1 MKTKKMEAG
10 GMAKMATINKP
21 KKGFLPKGEVPSP
34 DEGYRGKRHLPVLL
48 GRGEKMNPDDME
60 SQIKDMIHEGANKD
74 YKEEAGVQDSI
85 NNPLVR
91 GARKAATYVKEKYG
105 DIRDDVRTAVTGD
118 DSAKYRGMTRKAREG
133 HLGYSKGGSVS
144 SASSRADGAA
154 KKGKTK
160 GRTL

>member
-10 GMAKMATINKP
+10 GITTKP
-21 KKGFLPKGEVPSP
+21 KKGFLAKGEVPSP
-34 DEGYRGKRHLPVLL
+34 DEGYRGKRPQAILDEPIEHEIN
-48 GRGEKMNPDDME
+48 GY
-60 SQIKDMIHEGANKD
+60 ITEGANKD

-118 DSAKYRGMTRKAREG
+118 DSAKYRGMTRKVREG
-133 HLGYSKGGSVS
+133 HLGYKQGGTVKY
-144 SASSRADGAA
+144 ARGGGIEQR
-154 KKGKTK
+154 GKTRGK
-160 GRTL
+160 IV

>member
-10 GMAKMATINKP
+10 GVTNTKP
-21 KKGFLPKGEVPSP
+21 KKGFLAKGEVPSP
-34 DEGYRGKRHLPVLL
+34 DEGYRGDEPIENMLDGYTTKES
-48 GRGEKMNPDDME
+48 EKKYM
-60 SQIKDMIHEGANKD
+60 
-74 YKEEAGVQDSI
+74 KEARTQDSI

-118 DSAKYRGMTRKAREG
+118 DSAKYRGMQRGVRED
-133 HLGYSKGGSVS
+133 HLSYSKGGSVS
-144 SASSRADGAA
+144 SASRGDGAA
-154 KKGKTK
+154 KRGRTK

>member
-10 GMAKMATINKP
+10 GVTNTKP
-21 KKGFLPKGEVPSP
+21 KKGFLAKGEVPSP
-34 DEGYRGKRHLPVLL
+34 DEGYRGDEPIENMLDGYTTKES
-48 GRGEKMNPDDME
+48 EKKYM
-60 SQIKDMIHEGANKD
+60 
-74 YKEEAGVQDSI
+74 KEARTQDSI

-118 DSAKYRGMTRKAREG
+118 DSAKYRGMEREVRKGR
-133 HLGYSKGGSVS
+133 LGYSKGGSVKS
-144 SASSRADGAA
+144 SASKRADGAA
-154 KKGKTK
+154 QRGRTK

>member
-10 GMAKMATINKP
+10 GMAKMAKMDKP
-21 KKGFLPKGEVPSP
+21 KKGFLAKGEVPSP
-34 DEGYRGKRHLPVLL
+34 DEGYRGKDTALGLDIRDSDAMKKHLTT
-48 GRGEKMNPDDME
+48 RNAA
-60 SQIKDMIHEGANKD
+60 QD
-74 YKEEAGVQDSI
+74 YKKEAGVQDSI

-118 DSAKYRGMTRKAREG
+118 DSAKYRGLQREARKD
-133 HLGYSKGGSVS
+133 HLDYSKGGSVS

>member
-1 MKTKKMEAG
+1 MKSKKMAAG
-10 GMAKMATINKP
+10 GTTNTKP
-21 KKGFLPKGEVPSP
+21 KKGFLAKGEVPSP
-34 DEGYRGKRHLPVLL
+34 DEGYRGKRHLPVIF
-48 GRGEKMNPDDME
+48 GREKINSDDME
-60 SQIKDMIHEGANKD
+60 SQVKDMIHKGAEED
-74 YKEEAGVQDSI
+74 YKKEAGVQGSI

-118 DSAKYRGMTRKAREG
+118 DSAKYRGMQRGAREG
-133 HLGYSKGGSVS
+133 HLGYSKGGSVKS

-154 KKGKTK
+154 KRGKTK